1 MVFTSGITVIL
12 GTRWCYPTWSF
23 LHSSLRVGV
32 SWAARPEQ
40 FVSEREHGSYKVR
53 QQNLWPVWTG
63 VNFQSKVALRSLGV
77 IFFG

>member
-1 MVFTSGITVIL
+1 M
-12 GTRWCYPTWSF
+12 
-23 LHSSLRVGV
+23 